1 MLMRSISKWLLTS
14 VIKLLT
20 ILKVYQRTILFLRQ
34 LMASY
39 LLTVLIY
46 HKNHISKQFF
56 ALNTCL
62 RSYILTE
69 S

>member
-46 HKNHISKQFF
+46 HKNHISKQLF

>member
-39 LLTVLIY
+39 LFTVLIY